1 MEMSKENKFIKKIK
15 EIVGKIPKKIKILI
29 VLIILILI
37 ISMVVVHCIEE
48 NKKQKYVEYNGKN
61 LKESKY
67 PEYKK
72 LIDELKEKHPN
83 WNFTLFYTK
92 LDWNEVIKNEGH
104 SDDNTYPTNLIPDSS
119 KYPEDW
125 KCEVDKDKKYDNGTW
140 LCASN
145 KAIEY
150 QMDPRNI
157 LNDENIFQFEQ
168 LRYVENAQ
176 TEDGIK
182 EITEGTFLE
191 GDNISKAL
199 IQAGKKADLDPYFI
213 AARLIQEQGK
223 NGTVLVNGHEYN
235 EVTVYNPFNINAK
248 GNSQDEILENA
259 AQYAFEHGWSSL
271 EKALVERNRLYEKR
285 VYK

>member
-67 PEYKK
+67 SEYKK

-223 NGTVLVNGHEYN
+223 NGTVLVNGYEYN

-248 GNSQDEILENA
+248 GNSQDEIIENA

>member
-1 MEMSKENKFIKKIK
+1 MDKWKGGPGRSGNSCGAQPVVPLSQDVSVSFFKKRIHK
-15 EIVGKIPKKIKILI
+15 G
-29 VLIILILI
+29 
-37 ISMVVVHCIEE
+37 VH
-48 NKKQKYVEYNGKN
+48 G
-61 LKESKY
+61 
-67 PEYKK
+67 
-72 LIDELKEKHPN
+72 
-83 WNFTLFYTK
+83 WGT
-92 LDWNEVIKNEGH
+92 
-104 SDDNTYPTNLIPDSS
+104 
-119 KYPEDW
+119 EDW

-223 NGTVLVNGHEYN
+223 NGTVLVNGYEYN

-271 EKALVERNRLYEKR
+271 EKALLERNRLYEKR